1 MSGSVAMLNVR
12 MDRSTKEAGDAA
24 LANLGVSVSEITRAL
39 WQKLAQG
46 GDTARRQVERIMAP
60 EQDDE
65 SAAIAARKKASLARV
80 DESWSHIS
88 KLLGETG
95 VPALPDDK
103 DALAEAR
110 YAYLQEKWGE
120 L

>member
-46 GDTARRQVERIMAP
+46 GDMARRQVERIMAP

-80 DESWSHIS
+80 DESWSRIS

-95 VPALPDDK
+95 VPTLPDDK